1 MNCIVTSH
9 QSITALKLC
18 LRVKQSA
25 FMKCSL
31 KLLFYR
37 YANAYDVQMMDQSN
51 YWRVPAQ
58 LYGCGGT
65 PAEMLQIG
73 WFFPMQQNQVLM
85 GKVFAGCSYAICNR
99 MVAKC
104 LAVRKTLI
112 KAIELGFCGL
122 VLISSRGV
130 EDLFLGK
137 KVPLQLLELIE
148 DQVHGIWRMLLVYKC
163 CARESQCRRYGVQ
176 MFQ

>member
-25 FMKCSL
+25 FMKCSV

-65 PAEMLQIG
+65 PTEMLQIG
-73 WFFPMQQNQVLM
+73 WFFPMQQN
-85 GKVFAGCSYAICNR
+85 
-99 MVAKC
+99 
-104 LAVRKTLI
+104 
-112 KAIELGFCGL
+112 
-122 VLISSRGV
+122 
-130 EDLFLGK
+130 
-137 KVPLQLLELIE
+137 
-148 DQVHGIWRMLLVYKC
+148 
-163 CARESQCRRYGVQ
+163 
-176 MFQ
+176 